1 MAKDVKRTL
10 TIPEGT
16 SVSVNEGFVTV
27 KGPKG
32 QLERNLA
39 YPAIAIEQSGAELFV
54 DATSA
59 RKKTKA
65 MVGTIFSHINN
76 MVIGVNDGY
85 EYKMKIVYSHFP
97 MQVKVEKNALNIGNF
112 LGEKSSR
119 IAKIMDGV
127 TVKTGGDEVTVS
139 GTNKESVGQTA
150 ANIEQATKIKRFDP
164 RVFQDGIYVATK
176 GSIGGV

>member
-16 SVSVNEGFVTV
+16 SVSVNEGFVIV

-39 YPAIAIEQSGAELFV
+39 YPAIAIEQSGAELSV
-54 DATSA
+54 DVKST
-59 RKKTKA
+59 RKKAKA

-164 RVFQDGIYVATK
+164 RVFQDGIYVVTK